1 MLCIVNTEIGC
12 NIIKIADMFIMFNV
26 VNIPLVP
33 KTISITE
40 EVYNSLVSLKRGKQ
54 TFSDVIKEMYNELY
68 GTVDEEEEDSPRL

>member
-1 MLCIVNTEIGC
+1 MIN
-12 NIIKIADMFIMFNV
+12 IADIFIMFNV

-54 TFSDVIKEMYNELY
+54 TFSDVIMEMYNELY